1 MRNRHSW
8 RGLYLLGALAA
19 GLLFADALAP
29 MSLHWHDIVTVGI
42 IFLVLDLTFL
52 WTEKHA
58 DLFETDGVD
67 AQAADDQL
75 QRRWFI
81 AEGEQYALPRP
92 APQKRLADGNT
103 QNTEEQKCAIL
114 DRELLHKV

>member
-1 MRNRHSW
+1 MGNHRKW
-8 RGLYLLGALAA
+8 RGLYLLGVLAA

-29 MSLHWHDIVTVGI
+29 LSLQWHDIVTVGI
-42 IFLVLDLTFL
+42 VFLVFGLTFY

-58 DLFETDGVD
+58 DLVETEGID

-81 AEGEQYALPRP
+81 AQGERYALPRP
-92 APQKRLADGNT
+92 APQNRLADGNT
-103 QNTEEQKCAIL
+103 QYTEERKYAIL
-114 DRELLHKV
+114 DRKLLH